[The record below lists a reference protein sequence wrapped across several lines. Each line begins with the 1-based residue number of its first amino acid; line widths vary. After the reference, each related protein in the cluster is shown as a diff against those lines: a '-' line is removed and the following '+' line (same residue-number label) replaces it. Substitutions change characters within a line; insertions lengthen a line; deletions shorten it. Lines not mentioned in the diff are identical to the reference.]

1 MCSVEEKV
9 KIVAELVSK
18 AGYESYVPKQYYPNM
33 TEKTLKNIVKHID
46 PNINTT
52 HVAAAIDTTIVRNM
66 SNGTVFTI
74 NGVYDRDIF
83 SKTFYMGY
91 ADISSYE
98 VLPNKKGSTEGVD
111 GNLKITLK
119 NGAEYETHNYGKSF
133 ARALD
138 MLIPAARAWHDDYS
152 HKEAG
157 VIAKYGLTE
166 GQLAKCHAI
175 IHVAAAGAG
184 GVGTGLAQIPL
195 ADTAVITPIQVAM
208 IMSLGPVFDIRISE
222 GVAKGMIGS
231 AAAAVVGRSVS
242 QLLVG
247 WIPVVGNAINT
258 ATAAGITELIG
269 WLAVKHFSSMSED
282 DRAKAR
288 VEGMKA
294 GYAAASDEYE
304 MKLKKQADEFIKQ
317 KCYAQSQRDEYENLI
332 DEYEKYIERLQKQ
345 REILGSSELLAI
357 PESLNNSYNTM
368 KDELDTLRQLKECS

>member
-1 MCSVEEKV
+1 MSGVEERV

-18 AGYESYVPKQYYPNM
+18 AGYGSYVPKQYYPDIA
-33 TEKTLKNIVKHID
+33 EKTLKNIVKHID
-46 PNINTT
+46 PNINTN
-52 HVAAAIDTTIVRNM
+52 HVAAVIDTTIARNM

-74 NGVYDRDIF
+74 NGVYDRKML
-83 SKTFYMGY
+83 SKSFYMDY
-91 ADISSYE
+91 ADVSSYE

-111 GNLKITLK
+111 ATLRITLK
-119 NGAEYETHNYGKSF
+119 NGTEYETHNYGRGF

-175 IHVAAAGAG
+175 IHAAAAGAG
-184 GVGTGLAQIPL
+184 AVGTGLAQIPL
-195 ADTAVITPIQVAM
+195 ADTAVITPIQIAM
-208 IMSLGPVFDIRISE
+208 IMSIGPVFDIRISE
-222 GVAKGMIGS
+222 GAAKGLVGS
-231 AAAAVVGRSVS
+231 AAAAVIGRSVS

-269 WLAVKHFSSMSED
+269 WLTVKHFSSMSED

-304 MKLKKQADEFIKQ
+304 MKLKKQAEEFIRQ
-317 KCYAQSQRDEYENLI
+317 KCYAQSQRDEYESLI
-332 DEYEKYIERLQKQ
+332 DEYEKYIETLQRQKDV
-345 REILGSSELLAI
+345 LSGSELLAI
-357 PESLNNSYNTM
+357 PESLDDSYDTM
-368 KDELDTLRQLKECS
+368 KNELDALRQLKECS